1 MNNEIKRKERKQ
13 NELSIQEIEEK
24 IKTLNKEEKI
34 RKYTK
39 GKLLGRGG
47 FAYCYEFVC
56 QDNNKHFAAKV
67 INKENLKQPRQK
79 QKLLIEIKI
88 HKSLHHN
95 QVVAFE
101 HYFEDKENVYI
112 LLELCYHQTL
122 NELLKRRKTLS
133 ELEVQCYMIQL
144 IKGLQYL
151 HSHKII
157 HRDLKLGNLFL
168 TDKMELKIGDFG
180 LATKLDYD
188 GEKKRTVCGT
198 PNYIAPEVLDGEHS
212 YEVDVWAIGI
222 IIYTLLIGKPPFE
235 ARDLNSTYKNIREI
249 NFNWPEHC
257 KVSYCAMKLVKKIL
271 VKDPKLRPSFDE
283 ILKDDFF
290 NQGSAIPKLLPSA
303 ALATP
308 PTLDYIKRFIP
319 NLDKNGVSQLH
330 YNERIEEEKREKE
343 KEEKE
348 KKEKEEKE
356 RKEKEE
362 KEEKERRE
370 KERKAKKEKKEETEK
385 KEEKNDLNSTKENSN
400 NNIINESII
409 QNEEKNKPK
418 EAEIFIV
425 KWVDYSSKYGLGY
438 LLNNQYIG
446 VYFNDC
452 TKLIYNPRN
461 NKISF
466 IERKLTK
473 EKEMKYTFG
482 LTETPKEL
490 QKKILIFQ
498 QFKKYFE
505 EENKNKE
512 KSEDDSSK
520 HKSLKSKKK
529 GKQNEQDKNKTP
541 ETKEEEKDTESIF
554 LRKWIKTNQAII
566 FRFSDK
572 TIQVIFKDHTE
583 IILFNDMVSYKD
595 KNKNIKIFKIEE
607 AINSSNFEMNKRI
620 KYVQNIFTKIINNNT
635 NNQKNEEEK
644 EKEKNEK

>member
-1 MNNEIKRKERKQ
+1 MNKGKEPPKSKDI
-13 NELSIQEIEEK
+13 ELSRSEIEEK
-24 IKTLNKEEKI
+24 LNDTHSEQKI

-249 NFNWPEHC
+249 NFKWPEHC

-271 VKDPKLRPSFDE
+271 VKDLKLRRTLAE
-283 ILKDDFF
+283 IVKYDFF
-290 NQGSAIPKLLPSA
+290 SDYCSSTELL
-303 ALATP
+303 
-308 PTLDYIKRFIP
+308 F
-319 NLDKNGVSQLH
+319 
-330 YNERIEEEKREKE
+330 
-343 KEEKE
+343 
-348 KKEKEEKE
+348 
-356 RKEKEE
+356 
-362 KEEKERRE
+362 
-370 KERKAKKEKKEETEK
+370 
-385 KEEKNDLNSTKENSN
+385 
-400 NNIINESII
+400 
-409 QNEEKNKPK
+409 
-418 EAEIFIV
+418 
-425 KWVDYSSKYGLGY
+425 
-438 LLNNQYIG
+438 
-446 VYFNDC
+446 
-452 TKLIYNPRN
+452 
-461 NKISF
+461 
-466 IERKLTK
+466 
-473 EKEMKYTFG
+473 
-482 LTETPKEL
+482 
-490 QKKILIFQ
+490 
-498 QFKKYFE
+498 
-505 EENKNKE
+505 
-512 KSEDDSSK
+512 
-520 HKSLKSKKK
+520 
-529 GKQNEQDKNKTP
+529 
-541 ETKEEEKDTESIF
+541 
-554 LRKWIKTNQAII
+554 
-566 FRFSDK
+566 
-572 TIQVIFKDHTE
+572 
-583 IILFNDMVSYKD
+583 
-595 KNKNIKIFKIEE
+595 
-607 AINSSNFEMNKRI
+607 
-620 KYVQNIFTKIINNNT
+620 
-635 NNQKNEEEK
+635 
-644 EKEKNEK
+644 